1 MGLFGKKT
9 GEGLGMLGTLAG
21 LALVSHL
28 LDTNEKETRVVHEYV
43 DKRAEQEEERRE
55 REHERQMEKEKK
67 RREAESPNDMEFIN
81 ERINEGEGI
90 STIGAIAFL
99 VFDFALLLALG
110 GREYIIIVIVL
121 AIVGV
126 FLVKFYFD
134 RRREREIYKEYASLI
149 VVQNYRS
156 IMEIATKMNCNYEET
171 LATISKII
179 TKGYVKGFHI
189 DKNKKILVEQNKNAT
204 SKSDSITK
212 NANILKNAN
221 NKLICPYCGG
231 DQFTMFKGENCCKY
245 CGGKI

>member
-28 LDTNEKETRVVHEYV
+28 LDTSEKETRVVHEYV
-43 DKRAEQEEERRE
+43 DRSAEQEEERRE

-81 ERINEGEGI
+81 ERINDGEGLSI
-90 STIGAIAFL
+90 IGAITFL

-121 AIVGV
+121 AIVGA
-126 FLVKFYFD
+126 FLVKYYFE

-171 LATISKII
+171 LATISKTIA
-179 TKGYVKGFHI
+179 KGYIKGFHI

-212 NANILKNAN
+212 NANILKHSN
-221 NKLICPYCGG
+221 NNSKCTYCGG
-231 DQFTMFKGENCCKY
+231 EQFVMLDGEYCCKY
-245 CGGKI
+245 CGGKV